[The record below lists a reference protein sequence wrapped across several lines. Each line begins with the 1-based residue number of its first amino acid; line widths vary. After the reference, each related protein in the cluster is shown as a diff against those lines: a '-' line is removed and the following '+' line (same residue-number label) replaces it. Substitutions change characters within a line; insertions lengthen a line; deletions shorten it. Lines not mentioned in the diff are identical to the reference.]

1 MIRPRLLPPFLL
13 SLAALSAFAAD
24 SVDLSRITPVPA
36 DQPIPVADF
45 FRPRIMQDP
54 KLNLAG
60 SHIAAMITSGGDK
73 VQLLVSNLKDK
84 KVDVISTPTDLDVT
98 SFDWLNDRRLVY
110 NLSAHNRGN
119 LGLLAVDL
127 DQVTRAYPLSQYYG
141 EVLVAVPKDDKIHPL
156 VWGSYDSLDT
166 QKQLGV
172 FVLNSDLRSGQFV
185 DLSTIV
191 TNSADTPA
199 ARENNTAHITKRYPQ
214 AEGGWATNYLA
225 DQVGALEFA
234 VTEQDGVNTLQFL
247 SGDSWQRCP
256 VDLDQ
261 IEIVGPGTK
270 FGELAVVGP
279 RGTGQPRPL
288 QLLDAASG
296 KLGDALIQDKEY
308 DFNGW
313 LYRDPGSHVIVGAV
327 FNRSGPTT
335 VWFHETYAKL
345 QQALNSFFPG
355 VIVRILGNDEK
366 GELVLVSTSSDRQ
379 PPVYQWVNLA
389 TKQVGLIQNSA
400 PWLDP
405 KRMLPMSVI
414 KYKTRD
420 GQRLDAY
427 VTMPAGA
434 TKQNPPPLVVLPHDG
449 PLARD
454 IWGFNEEVQFLAS
467 RGYAVLQPNYRG
479 STGYGWM
486 FPESEDWDYV
496 KMAEDVTDATRMLVR
511 AGLVDGKRVGI
522 LGTSFGGYLALQC
535 ATSEPDLFKCSAAI
549 TGIFDWEQ
557 LINDNAYNRYTNPQ
571 YGRWV
576 RKLGD
581 PDRDKAKFEAISP
594 LRHVNRLHGAVFTAI
609 GREDSEP
616 IRAQTRSLDSELEKN
631 HVPHETVTL
640 SGVGRSMYYVKNR
653 VEVYSRLE
661 SFLAQNLR

>member
-1 MIRPRLLPPFLL
+1 MIRPRLLPLLAL
-13 SLAALSAFAAD
+13 SLAALPAFAAD
-24 SVDLSRITPVPA
+24 SVDLSRTTPVPA
-36 DQPIPVADF
+36 DQAIPVADF

-60 SHIAAMITSGGDK
+60 SHIAAMITGGGDK
-73 VQLLVSNLKDK
+73 VQLLVVDLKDQK
-84 KVDVISTPTDLDVT
+84 TNVISTPTDLDVT
-98 SFDWLNDRRLVY
+98 DFEWLNDRRLIY

-119 LGLLAVDL
+119 LGLLAVDF
-127 DQVTRAYPLSQYYG
+127 DQITRAYPVCQYYG
-141 EVLVAVPKDDKIHPL
+141 EVLVAVPKDDKTHPL
-156 VWGSYDSLDT
+156 VWGSYDQLETNKQMGVFQLDT
-166 QKQLGV
+166 TL
-172 FVLNSDLRSGQFV
+172 SSGQFV
-185 DLSTIV
+185 DLSVI
-191 TNSADTPA
+191 NAGSMDPLIAK
-199 ARENNTAHITKRYPQ
+199 ENNNRHILKRYPQ
-214 AEGGWATNYLA
+214 AEGGWATNYYA
-225 DQVGALEFA
+225 DQVGALECA
-234 VTEQDGVNTLQFL
+234 VTAQDGVNTLQFL
-247 SGDSWQRCP
+247 SGDSWQKCP

-261 IEIVGPGTK
+261 IAIVGPGTK

-288 QLLDAASG
+288 QLLDVASG

-308 DFNGW
+308 DFNGY

-335 VWFHETYAKL
+335 VWFHEAYAKL
-345 QQALNSFFPG
+345 QQALNGFFPG
-355 VIVRILGNDEK
+355 LIVRILGNDEK
-366 GELVLVSTSSDRQ
+366 GELVLVSTWSDRQ

-389 TKQVGLIQNSA
+389 TKQVGIIQSSA
-400 PWLDP
+400 PWIDA

-434 TKQNPPPLVVLPHDG
+434 TKQHPPPLVVLPHDG

-454 IWGFNEEVQFLAS
+454 VWGFNEEVQFLAS

-496 KMAEDVTDATRMLVR
+496 KMAEDVTDATQMLVR

-549 TGIFDWEQ
+549 TGIFDWEE

-581 PDRDKAKFEAISP
+581 PGRDKARFEAISP
-594 LRHVNRLHGAVFTAI
+594 LRHVNRLHGAVFLAI

-616 IRAQTRSLDSELEKN
+616 IRAQTSSLNSELDKN
-631 HVPHETVTL
+631 HVPHDLVTL